1 MSSGRSN
8 LPFPT
13 GISMVC
19 SPPEPLPTPSCFSW
33 LAGMVKTVCWEL
45 EPPEWIF
52 SMPADQTQ
60 DVLHE
65 AEADT
70 DDGKHGCLCVPDRVV
85 PVLPPPAANEAVV
98 TSDVP
103 LPLGTLTRVL
113 APAPLDMLT
122 TGTLVTPLTTVPAA
136 PTVPTA
142 PLAVAAELAVPL
154 TKVATAAFERAP
166 PGAALALLA
175 ALMTAAWLAATNS
188 EWCGEAGFP
197 ASTACWET
205 QLSIKLKTG
214 RIFSGDDNQKESEAH
229 RFLFTVF
236 AAFLFLLEGDL
247 EYFLKPEQAMTF
259 SCFNMF
265 SDTCCI
271 F

>member
-60 DVLHE
+60 DVLRE

-70 DDGKHGCLCVPDRVV
+70 GDGKHGCLRVPDRVV

-136 PTVPTA
+136 PAVPGA
-142 PLAVAAELAVPL
+142 PLAVAAALAVPL

-197 ASTACWET
+197 ASAACWET

-214 RIFSGDDNQKESEAH
+214 RTIKKNQ
-229 RFLFTVF
+229 RRIGFC
-236 AAFLFLLEGDL
+236 LLSL
-247 EYFLKPEQAMTF
+247 LR
-259 SCFNMF
+259 SCFCWREIWSTSSNQ
-265 SDTCCI
+265 SKL
-271 F
+271 